1 MRLRQLQ
8 INISTTDGPYG
19 ATVPFTDGL
28 VVIWADNSM
37 GKSTCA
43 RAILVALGMEAMLT
57 TSQQELPLPPAMTA
71 KLDGGTVDGGSLEY
85 AVLESEVWLEIENSS
100 GKRVAVQRMVKGG
113 RDKNLIT
120 VYDGPALTEPGT
132 YPTTDY
138 FVNRAGG
145 ATRSVGFHWFLANF
159 LEWSLPTVQTYEGNE
174 VPLYLQC
181 ILPFFMT
188 EQTRGWS
195 SIQPPVPTQFRIR
208 DVHKRAVE
216 FLLGMDAHKIAL
228 TRQELQLRKTRL
240 ETRWSAQVRQL
251 KEIATAV
258 GGVVHASP
266 GEPTSVWPPQS
277 PPSIN
282 VPEQQRWIGL
292 TERIR
297 QRVEKKQA
305 LEAQSIPQVSNS
317 AESVKRELMEAE
329 TVIVNQQAVLSRLLD
344 ALAAEE
350 QEVVRVRER
359 LAGIKEDI
367 ERNKDARTLRRL
379 GSRQGSELDHGTCP
393 VCHQHVADSLVPLAP
408 GQAVMTLDE
417 NINFLVEQSR
427 TFEGVMEQSKRVVA
441 ARQLQVQA
449 ARTEIGRLRER
460 IRHMR
465 QTLVSDDRS
474 PSVAAVYERVE
485 LERDLKQDIRFG
497 ESFAEAIDGFVS
509 LARDWEELQTA
520 LKNLPKD
527 DLSGDDHG
535 KLELWGNSIRQQ
547 LGEYGF
553 RSLSSSEIE
562 LSPFTYRP
570 ELEGFELQTTISASD
585 LIRTIWAYQSGMLE
599 VAREVPTNHPGML
612 VFDEPRQQSTRDVS
626 FAALLKRAS
635 SASKYGQQVIFF
647 TSEEKTRLKE
657 HLTDL
662 DHSLCEVDG
671 RVIKKRLR
679 TGT

>member
-1 MRLRQLQ
+1 MRLRQLK

-19 ATVPFTDGL
+19 ATVPFADGL

-57 TSQQELPLPPAMTA
+57 TSQQELPLPPAMTS
-71 KLDGGTVDGGSLEY
+71 KLNGGMANGSELEY

-100 GKRVAVQRMVKGG
+100 GRRITVQRTVKGS

-120 VYDGPALTEPGT
+120 VHDGPALTVPRA
-132 YPTTDY
+132 YSATDY

-145 ATRSVGFHWFLANF
+145 ATRQVGFHWFLANF
-159 LEWSLPTVQTYEGNE
+159 LGWDLPTVQTYEGNAA
-174 VPLYLQC
+174 PLYLQC

-251 KEIATAV
+251 KDIATAI
-258 GGVVHASP
+258 GGVVHALP
-266 GEPTSVWPPQS
+266 GEPTTTWPPQVS
-277 PPSIN
+277 PSIN
-282 VPEQQRWIGL
+282 VPEQKRWIDL

-297 QRVEKKQA
+297 QQIEKKQA
-305 LEAQSIPQVSNS
+305 LETQSIPLVSAV
-317 AESVKRELMEAE
+317 AESAKLELMEAE
-329 TVIVNQQAVLSRLLD
+329 STVVDQQALLSRLLD

-350 QEVVRVRER
+350 QEVIRVQER
-359 LAGIKEDI
+359 LSVIKEDI
-367 ERNKDARTLRRL
+367 QRNKDARTLRSL
-379 GSRQGSELDHGTCP
+379 GSRQGSELDHGSCP
-393 VCHQHVADSLVPLAP
+393 VCHQHVVDSLVRLAQ

-417 NINFLVEQSR
+417 NINFLVEQRR
-427 TFEGVMEQSKRVVA
+427 TFEGVLEQSKRVVA

-449 ARTEIGRLRER
+449 SRIEIGQLRER
-460 IRHMR
+460 VRQLR

-485 LERDLKQDIRFG
+485 LERDLKQDLHFN
-497 ESFAEAIDGFVS
+497 ESFAEAVSGFAN

-520 LKNLPKD
+520 LGKLPPD
-527 DLSGDDHG
+527 DLSADDHR
-535 KLELWGNSIRQQ
+535 KLGLWGTSVRQQ
-547 LGEYGF
+547 LKEYGF
-553 RSLSSSEIE
+553 RSLSSSDIE

-585 LIRTIWAYQSGMLE
+585 LIRTIWAYHSGMLE
-599 VAREVPTNHPGML
+599 VAREVSTNHPGML

-626 FAALLKRAS
+626 FAALLRRAS
-635 SASKYGQQVIFF
+635 ESSKYGQQIIFF
-647 TSEEKTRLKE
+647 TSEERKRLMD
-657 HLTDL
+657 HLTGL
-662 DHSLCEVDG
+662 EHSLHEVEG
-671 RVIKKRLR
+671 RVIKKRSR
-679 TGT
+679 T

>member
-1 MRLRQLQ
+1 MRLRKLQ
-8 INISTTDGPYG
+8 ININTVDGPYG
-19 ATVPFTDGL
+19 TTMSFPDGL

-71 KLDGGTVDGGSLEY
+71 RLDGGTVDGGALEY

-100 GKRVAVQRMVKGG
+100 GRRVAVQRTVKGG

-120 VYDGPALTEPGT
+120 VHDGPALTEPSV
-132 YPTTDY
+132 YPATDY

-145 ATRSVGFHWFLANF
+145 ATRSLGFHWFLANF
-159 LEWSLPTVQTYEGNE
+159 LGWDLPPVQTYEGNE

-181 ILPFFMT
+181 ILPFFIT
-188 EQTRGWS
+188 EQIRGWS

-216 FLLGMDAHKIAL
+216 FLLAMDAHKIAL
-228 TRQELQLRKTRL
+228 ARQELQLRKTRL
-240 ETRWSAQVRQL
+240 ETRWSTQVRQL
-251 KEIATAV
+251 KEIATAA
-258 GGVVHASP
+258 GGVVHALP
-266 GEPTSVWPPQS
+266 GEPTSAWPPQV

-282 VPEQQRWIGL
+282 VPEQKRWIDL

-305 LEAQSIPQVSNS
+305 LEAQSIPQVSNV
-317 AESVKRELMEAE
+317 AETVKRELMEAE
-329 TVIVNQQAVLSRLLD
+329 AAVVGQQAVLSRLVD

-350 QEVVRVRER
+350 QEVVRVQER
-359 LAGIKEDI
+359 LSVIKEDI
-367 ERNKDARTLRRL
+367 QRNKDARTLRSL

-408 GQAVMTLDE
+408 GQTVMSLDE
-417 NINFLVEQSR
+417 SISFLAEQSR
-427 TFEGVMEQSKRVVA
+427 IFEGVLEQSKRVVA

-449 ARTEIGRLRER
+449 ARTEIGQLRER
-460 IRHMR
+460 VRHLR
-465 QTLVSDDRS
+465 QTLVSDNRS

-485 LERDLKQDIRFG
+485 LERDLKQDIQFM
-497 ESFAEAIDGFVS
+497 ESFAEAVSGFVS
-509 LARDWEELQTA
+509 LAHDWEKLQSA
-520 LKNLPKD
+520 LGDLPKD
-527 DLSGDDHG
+527 DLSAADHR
-535 KLELWGNSIRQQ
+535 KLELWSVSIRQQ
-547 LGEYGF
+547 LKEYGF
-553 RSLSSSEIE
+553 RSLSSLEVEI
-562 LSPFTYRP
+562 SPFTYRP

-599 VAREVPTNHPGML
+599 VTREVLTNHPGML
-612 VFDEPRQQSTRDVS
+612 LFDEPRQQSTRDVS

-635 SASKYGQQVIFF
+635 NVTKYGQQVIFF
-647 TSEEKTRLKE
+647 TSEEKSRIKE
-657 HLTDL
+657 HLVDL
-662 DHSLCEVDG
+662 DHSLHVVDG
-671 RVIKKRLR
+671 RVIKKRPR
-679 TGT
+679 PG